1 MQKLK
6 FFQSYT
12 KKKGSETRE
21 NEGHTLMMTPW
32 NPAPE
37 EDPNGARMS
46 SEQQLCRIS
55 RKW

>member
-21 NEGHTLMMTPW
+21 NEGHTLTMTPW